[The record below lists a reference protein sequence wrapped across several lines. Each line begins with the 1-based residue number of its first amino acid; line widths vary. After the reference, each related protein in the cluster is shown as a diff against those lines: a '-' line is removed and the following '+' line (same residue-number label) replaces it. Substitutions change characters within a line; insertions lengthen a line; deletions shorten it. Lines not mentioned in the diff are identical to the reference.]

1 MYTILAA
8 EKSEYSKALHTF
20 LNLKLK
26 PKERYAAFR
35 IMQELEESV
44 REAGDDL
51 EIIITSKNTPRP
63 LDTAPP
69 MISE

>member
-1 MYTILAA
+1 MKTILAA

-26 PKERYAAFR
+26 PKQRYAAFR
-35 IMQELEESV
+35 IMQEIEESIK
-44 REAGDDL
+44 EIDDEI
-51 EIIITSKNTPRP
+51 EIIITTKNTPRP

-69 MISE
+69 M